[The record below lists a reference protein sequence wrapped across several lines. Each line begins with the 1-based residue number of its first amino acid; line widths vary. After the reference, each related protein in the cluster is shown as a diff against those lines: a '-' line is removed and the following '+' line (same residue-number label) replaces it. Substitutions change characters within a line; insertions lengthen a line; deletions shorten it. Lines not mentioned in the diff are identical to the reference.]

1 MDTEKYRQIFLEES
15 RERLEGMN
23 RELLVLEAEKED
35 FEGIDALFREA
46 HSIKGMSAS
55 MGYTPLVDVSHAME
69 DILDGIR
76 KKDTPVMP
84 DTISLLF
91 EGVDTLARLTDEV
104 EEKGET
110 SLDVAA
116 LVGRLRAVGAG
127 SPGPEAVNPV
137 DVSAEV
143 VTLEEAIPEAE
154 IVEDGE
160 EAIPEAEIVEVGEE
174 VIPEAEIVEGAA
186 GDIIA
191 GTAERAR
198 ILELSREGKVPYRCR
213 ISISR
218 DTASLTARN
227 FVLIGKLNKVG
238 TVVCSVPSLKEVLAG
253 KGRDV
258 VDALVATERPV
269 EELRAQINTVPELQ
283 EITVERVAVENL
295 VSPVVEGEGE
305 RVAPPP
311 GEREDTSAEEY
322 SRRDA
327 SSRLIERHLSRKS
340 TTVRVDTQILDELIN
355 LVGEMIV
362 SRDSL
367 LDLSRDIGNETLD
380 LSLGRMDRLVRT
392 FQDTIMAV
400 RMMPIEIITDRLP
413 RIVRDLAR
421 MGGKDIR
428 FEILGQGIELDRA
441 VLEEVNDVLIHLVRN
456 AIDHGVEAVEDR
468 RANRKAEKAL
478 VRLAAG
484 REQDWVWISVEDDG
498 RGMDAGKI
506 KEKALERGLLTPER
520 AATMSLR
527 EIFMLTCLPGLS
539 TAERV
544 SDVSGRGVGMD
555 VVKSRVEGFGG
566 SLEIDSRAGE
576 GTVVTLRL
584 PLTLAIVQILLV
596 EVRGQTLGVPVS
608 HVRHTMLVDP
618 RQVEWS
624 GRQAVARWGKRVI
637 PLVDLGLLVG
647 LDRRDLGEGDPFPVV
662 LTGTAENCEGLV
674 VDGLA
679 GAFEA
684 VIKPLGLPLKKIPGL
699 AGATVMGDGRIVLVL
714 DVKGLR

>member
-23 RELLVLEAEKED
+23 RELLSLEAEKED

-76 KKDTPVMP
+76 KKSLPILP
-84 DTISLLF
+84 DTTALLF
-91 EGVDTLARLTDEV
+91 EGVDLIARLTDEV
-104 EEKGET
+104 EEKGEV
-110 SLDVAA
+110 SLDVAG
-116 LVGRLRAVGAG
+116 LVERLRVVAVGSQ
-127 SPGPEAVNPV
+127 SPDGVSPVDAPVEAV
-137 DVSAEV
+137 
-143 VTLEEAIPEAE
+143 TLEEEAIPEAE
-154 IVEDGE
+154 IVESGE
-160 EAIPEAEIVEVGEE
+160 EAIPEAEIVEEE
-174 VIPEAEIVEGAA
+174 SE
-186 GDIIA
+186 DDRA
-191 GTAERAR
+191 GTVERAR
-198 ILELSREGKVPYRCR
+198 ILELSREGKVHYRCLV
-213 ISISR
+213 SISR

-238 TVVCSVPSLKEVLAG
+238 TVVRSVPSLEEILAG

-269 EELRAQINTVPELQ
+269 EELRAQINTVPELR
-283 EITVERVAVENL
+283 EITVERVAVESL
-295 VSPVVEGEGE
+295 VSPVEERDEGKQLT
-305 RVAPPP
+305 AP
-311 GEREDTSAEEY
+311 GRKEETSAEES

-327 SSRLIERHLSRKS
+327 SRRLIERHLSRKS
-340 TTVRVDTQILDELIN
+340 TTIRVDTRILDELIN

-367 LDLSRDIGNETLD
+367 LDISRDIGNETLD

-413 RIVRDLAR
+413 RIVRDLSR
-421 MGGKDIR
+421 MGGKDVR

-456 AIDHGVEAVEDR
+456 AIDHGVESVEER
-468 RANRKAEKAL
+468 RANRKDEKAL
-478 VRLAAG
+478 VRLSAG

-520 AATMSLR
+520 LAAMSLR

-618 RQVEWS
+618 RRVEWS
-624 GRQAVARWGKRVI
+624 GQQAVTRWGKRVI
-637 PLVDLGLLVG
+637 PLVDLGLLAG
-647 LDRRDLGEGDPFPVV
+647 FDRRNLGEGDPFPVV

>member
-91 EGVDTLARLTDEV
+91 EGVDILARLTDEV

-127 SPGPEAVNPV
+127 PPGPEAVNPV
-137 DVSAEV
+137 DVSVEV

-154 IVEDGE
+154 FVEDGE

-269 EELRAQINTVPELQ
+269 EELRAQINTVPELR
-283 EITVERVAVENL
+283 EITVERVAVESL
-295 VSPVVEGEGE
+295 VLPAGT
-305 RVAPPP
+305 PP
-311 GEREDTSAEEY
+311 AEES

-340 TTVRVDTQILDELIN
+340 TTVRVDTRILDELIN

-367 LDLSRDIGNETLD
+367 LDLSRDIGNENLD

-413 RIVRDLAR
+413 RIVRDLSR

>member
-1 MDTEKYRQIFLEES
+1 MDIEKYRQIFLEES

-23 RELLVLEAEKED
+23 RELLSLEADKED
-35 FEGIDALFREA
+35 YEGIDALFREA

-55 MGYTPLVDVSHAME
+55 MGYGPLVDVSHAME

-76 KKDTPVMP
+76 KNNIPVLP
-84 DTISLLF
+84 DTTALLF
-91 EGVDTLARLTDEV
+91 EGVDLLARLTDEV
-104 EEKGET
+104 EEKGDV
-110 SLDVAA
+110 SFDVAG
-116 LVGRLRAVGAG
+116 LVERLRVVGAG
-127 SPGPEAVNPV
+127 PPSPETVTP
-137 DVSAEV
+137 AEV
-143 VTLEEAIPEAE
+143 VTLEEAVPEAEVVLVGEEAVPEAE
-154 IVEDGE
+154 IVES
-160 EAIPEAEIVEVGEE
+160 GEE
-174 VIPEAEIVEGAA
+174 VIPEAEIVEEAT
-186 GDIIA
+186 GDDPA
-191 GTAERAR
+191 GTEDRAR
-198 ILELSREGKVPYRCR
+198 ILELSREGKVSYRCR

-238 TVVCSVPSLKEVLAG
+238 TVVRSVPSLKEVLEG
-253 KGRDV
+253 KGREV

-269 EELRAQINTVPELQ
+269 EELRAQINTVPELE
-283 EITVERVAVENL
+283 EITVERVAVESL
-295 VSPVVEGEGE
+295 GSPVE
-305 RVAPPP
+305 
-311 GEREDTSAEEY
+311 EREGKRGVTAPGRKEETPAEEH

-327 SSRLIERHLSRKS
+327 SRRLIEQNLSRKS
-340 TTVRVDTQILDELIN
+340 TTVRVDTRVLDELIN

-362 SRDSL
+362 SRDGL
-367 LDLSRDIGNETLD
+367 LDLSRDIGNEPLD

-392 FQDTIMAV
+392 LQDTIMAV

-413 RIVRDLAR
+413 RIVRDLSR

-441 VLEEVNDVLIHLVRN
+441 ILEEVNDVLIHLVRN
-456 AIDHGVEAVEDR
+456 AIDHGIESVDDR
-468 RANRKAEKAL
+468 RAAGKPEKAL
-478 VRLAAG
+478 VRLSAG

-498 RGMDAGKI
+498 RGMDVGKI
-506 KEKALERGLLTPER
+506 REKALERGLLTPER
-520 AATMSLR
+520 AAAMIPR
-527 EIFMLTCLPGLS
+527 EIFLLACLPGLS

-555 VVKSRVEGFGG
+555 VVKSRVDGLGG

-584 PLTLAIVQILLV
+584 PLTLAIVQVLLV
-596 EVRGQTLGVPVS
+596 KVRGQIFGVPVS

-618 RQVEWS
+618 GQVEWS
-624 GRQAVARWGKRVI
+624 GQQAVTRWGKRVI
-637 PLVDLGLLVG
+637 PLVDLGFLAG
-647 LDRRDLGEGDPFPVV
+647 LDRRDLRGGDPFPVV
-662 LTGTAENCEGLV
+662 LTGQAEDCAGLV
-674 VDGLA
+674 VDGLE

-684 VIKPLGLPLKKIPGL
+684 VIKPLGLPLKKISGL